1 MGKLSSHPLP
11 HLVRNRSREN
21 KLTPEQKLRHQREY
35 EAFQRWRRGEV
46 SPEIRQLTAEIKAR
60 DKKHMQQ
67 YKERRLADLIPT
79 IKSAYLLL
87 QGKTNNWESSDR
99 FKDFSSEF
107 DSCSCDACKHKRRS
121 VQTIDINSRAED
133 RRHSVLFLYVL
144 PIILAY
150 WHVDTGASPYVPHTA
165 FSLPL
170 LRLHDQL
177 LRHCR
182 VGNLPASTH
191 IWLETRSLTLMNNS
205 GKVFEFLVI
214 FGILRV
220 RSKFSLHFPT
230 SIRIHQALLIRSHD
244 TLNDT
249 PKLTQQQALGLVSC
263 PVCSS
268 RNVREN
274 GGTVD
279 QINRLL
285 VICPESNIQHR
296 FHFPK
301 DRNYNCLVALSKSI
315 HLKPTNESKPVLV
328 QS

>member
-121 VQTIDINSRAED
+121 VQTIDINRQKTEGIVFCSCMYSR
-133 RRHSVLFLYVL
+133 
-144 PIILAY
+144 
-150 WHVDTGASPYVPHTA
+150 
-165 FSLPL
+165 
-170 LRLHDQL
+170 
-177 LRHCR
+177 
-182 VGNLPASTH
+182 
-191 IWLETRSLTLMNNS
+191 
-205 GKVFEFLVI
+205 
-214 FGILRV
+214 
-220 RSKFSLHFPT
+220 
-230 SIRIHQALLIRSHD
+230 
-244 TLNDT
+244 
-249 PKLTQQQALGLVSC
+249 
-263 PVCSS
+263 
-268 RNVREN
+268 
-274 GGTVD
+274 
-279 QINRLL
+279 
-285 VICPESNIQHR
+285 
-296 FHFPK
+296 
-301 DRNYNCLVALSKSI
+301 
-315 HLKPTNESKPVLV
+315 
-328 QS
+328 

>member
-1 MGKLSSHPLP
+1 MHSGK
-11 HLVRNRSREN
+11 

-249 PKLTQQQALGLVSC
+249 RSLLNSKRWVY
-263 PVCSS
+263 